1 MAYTAVFYFLT
12 LLFLNNRS
20 ILIKLFYLC
29 AQRNGKTDFQKHIKQ
44 QKTFT
49 MEQEKKFESV
59 QKTFNYTPK
68 SALSNQWVSLA
79 FGIGMIVVPLIHPF
93 GLRIRRA
100 EILSP
105 GVFSTIL
112 IIGGILLLAMV
123 WSDIRKANILAKQG
137 GRITVNGTRIT
148 YPTVTKKKIEYES
161 FLISD
166 IEWIKDRDEDNQ
178 FVVQLPDKRVIFEI
192 KYFDSADKFDE
203 FRELFG

>member
-1 MAYTAVFYFLT
+1 
-12 LLFLNNRS
+12 
-20 ILIKLFYLC
+20 
-29 AQRNGKTDFQKHIKQ
+29 
-44 QKTFT
+44 
-49 MEQEKKFESV
+49 MEQKKFESV

-148 YPTVTKKKIEYES
+148 YTTVTKKKIEYES